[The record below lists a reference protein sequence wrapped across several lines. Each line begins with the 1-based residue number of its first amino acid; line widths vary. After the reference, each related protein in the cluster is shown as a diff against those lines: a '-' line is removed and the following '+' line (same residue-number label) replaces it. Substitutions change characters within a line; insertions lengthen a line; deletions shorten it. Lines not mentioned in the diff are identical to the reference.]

1 MCFVTPVLYFTFIS
15 FVFVCTGLG
24 AAPVLHA
31 AALSRS
37 SCSPS
42 TAAKR
47 IPGLLGTYTMHI
59 RKS

>member
-1 MCFVTPVLYFTFIS
+1 MRYCALCIACV
-15 FVFVCTGLG
+15 FVFTGLG
-24 AAPVLHA
+24 AAPFRHA

-42 TAAKR
+42 TSAKR
-47 IPGLLGTYTMHI
+47 MPGLLGTYTLHI